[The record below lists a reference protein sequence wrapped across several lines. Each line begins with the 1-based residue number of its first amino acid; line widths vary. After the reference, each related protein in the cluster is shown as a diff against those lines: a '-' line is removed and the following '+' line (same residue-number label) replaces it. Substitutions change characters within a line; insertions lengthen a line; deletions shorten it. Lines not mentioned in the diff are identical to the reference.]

1 MAITDNFSGSVSTL
15 VNFALARAADGDFSG
30 VDRMKH
36 TYTHQFTDGAGVDQA
51 TIMLTG
57 QGTVTQ
63 AGVITCSLADSVNPL
78 STISN
83 NVPSEDP
90 EGLKIRMLLI
100 TNLDTTNFITLSTAG
115 AAWPLTDFGTT
126 IIYPE
131 GIFVWVAP
139 AGGLVIND
147 GADDEIQLQANV
159 ADCEARIDVI
169 YG

>member
-1 MAITDNFSGSVSTL
+1 MAITDNFSGSITTMI
-15 VNFALARAADGDFSG
+15 NFALSRSVTDGADFSG
-30 VDRMKH
+30 VDRMKN
-36 TYTHQFTDGAGVDQA
+36 TYTHNFTNGAGVDQA

-63 AGVITCSLADSVNPL
+63 AGAITLSLADSVNPL

-100 TNLDTTNFITLSTAG
+100 TNLDDTNYIFTAAGVNPLVDITANR
-115 AAWPLTDFGTT
+115 
-126 IIYPE
+126 IYPG

-139 AGGLVIND
+139 AGGDPIAD
-147 GADDEIQLQANV
+147 GVDDELTLRADT